1 MARRKNQRKKRTSG
15 SAPVTSPLGPIALLG
30 TSADPPTYG
39 HQALLQELLKIF
51 PKVVTWAS
59 DNPMKRHEASLKHR
73 HALLNRLVEAIA
85 NPQLLLIQDL
95 SSPRTITTLE
105 KASKIWPGE
114 ELVFVIGSDLAS
126 QIPKWENPEAVMKKA
141 RIGIAPRAGWPLKK
155 KHLNNLKS
163 LGGRIDLLPLQI
175 PESSSSNVRNNIKLS
190 QIPESILSMMLEE
203 NLYGL
208 GKK

>member
-1 MARRKNQRKKRTSG
+1 
-15 SAPVTSPLGPIALLG
+15 
-30 TSADPPTYG
+30 
-39 HQALLQELLKIF
+39 
-51 PKVVTWAS
+51 
-59 DNPMKRHEASLKHR
+59 
-73 HALLNRLVEAIA
+73 
-85 NPQLLLIQDL
+85 
-95 SSPRTITTLE
+95 
-105 KASKIWPGE
+105 
-114 ELVFVIGSDLAS
+114 
-126 QIPKWENPEAVMKKA
+126 MKKA